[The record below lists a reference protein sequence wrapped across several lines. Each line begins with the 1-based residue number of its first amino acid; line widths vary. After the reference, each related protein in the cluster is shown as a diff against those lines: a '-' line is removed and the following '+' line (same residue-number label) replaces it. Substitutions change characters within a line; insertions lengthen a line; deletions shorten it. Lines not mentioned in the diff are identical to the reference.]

1 MIFKLNI
8 FLLSIFILT
17 SSFSLSDSKAIEEY
31 KYSVERFPT
40 MVESLQNGDH
50 FTIQI
55 KSIGCFHNERQII
68 TIINNE
74 GILTAHFNNK
84 RKLLSP
90 SDIKELIN
98 FELQLRDLQ
107 LGGCTTVDTYVLTN
121 NYESFKYSD
130 STCRWSGYKKL
141 MTMFKT

>member
-17 SSFSLSDSKAIEEY
+17 SSFTLSDSKAIEEY

-40 MVESLQNGDH
+40 MVESLQHGEH

-55 KSIGCFHNERQII
+55 KSIGCFHNERQTI

-90 SDIKELIN
+90 SDITELIN

-107 LGGCTTVDTYVLTN
+107 LGGCTTVDTYVLAN
-121 NYESFKYSD
+121 NYESFKFSD

-141 MTMFKT
+141 MAMF